1 MLKTVMLILSLFL
14 SAQAF
19 ACSCIPQPKDINI
32 AVSRSYELASA
43 VVLAKAVKIDGGIKK
58 LVDELVYGGIH
69 QNTQFS
75 TIHHWK
81 GSPGDRFATHTNT
94 SSAACGYSFQP
105 GETYLLYLTGPDAS
119 GNYST
124 SSCSRTK
131 PLNAA
136 VVDLDV
142 LNVLAPGHFFETKA
156 ESPVES
162 QEILQ
167 VDSLFPNFVQLQA
180 NSRRIDLL
188 GNIKVPDYP

>member
-1 MLKTVMLILSLFL
+1 MLKTAVLILSLFL

-19 ACSCIPQPKDINI
+19 ACSCVPQPKDINI
-32 AVSRSYELASA
+32 AVGRSYELASA

-58 LVDELVYGGIH
+58 LVDVLLNGGTH
-69 QNTQFS
+69 QSTQFS

-81 GSPGDRFATHTNT
+81 GSPGDRFATYMNKC
-94 SSAACGYSFQP
+94 SAACGYSFQL
-105 GETYLLYLTGPDAS
+105 GETYLLYLSGPDAS

-136 VVDLDV
+136 VDDLGV

-167 VDSLFPNFVQLQA
+167 VDSLLPNSIQLQA
-180 NSRRIDLL
+180 SSWPID
-188 GNIKVPDYP
+188 